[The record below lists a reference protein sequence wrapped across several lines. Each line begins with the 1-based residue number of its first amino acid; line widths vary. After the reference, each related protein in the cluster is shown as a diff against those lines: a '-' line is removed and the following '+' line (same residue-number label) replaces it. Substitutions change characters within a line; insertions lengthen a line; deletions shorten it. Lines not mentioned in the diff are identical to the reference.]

1 MAFLVMLQRLTPA
14 ERAVLLLHDV
24 YDLSH
29 AEIASMLDKSEAAC
43 RKLLSR
49 ARENV
54 AEERRALE
62 ASSEEHRG
70 LLQAFLR
77 ANRSGEIEQI
87 QSLLV
92 EDATLTID
100 VGPGGRRVGRIRNV
114 GRPVVGAHR
123 IAAFLAAVSRQDTRK
138 SDVQECTLNGAP
150 AIVFLTDGRPS
161 ARCSSRWWKDE
172 SATFSFRRTPAGCGT
187 SAICIDCHAPRAAR
201 SDRHEQ
207 GNRSNRR
214 HGWPGFPVIEHLLGL
229 VPASGVAVS
238 VRHPQT
244 ATALEA
250 RGVRVRRG
258 DFDDPATLDA
268 AFEGADRVFVISTL
282 SSNERR
288 FVQQRNA
295 IDAAR
300 RAGARTVLYT
310 SVLQRRGSV
319 FAATP
324 GHVDTED
331 YLERSEGSFTIV
343 RNAHYMENL
352 PMFLGGAILSGDLAL
367 PPDGP
372 TSWVARADLG
382 EGIARLLV
390 EDFEGRRTIASPARK
405 RSTFSKSPRSPAAR
419 SGGRSHVAPWHPA
432 ST

>member
-1 MAFLVMLQRLTPA
+1 MPDDAELFESHRSSLLALAYRMLGDMGRAEDIVQDAWLRWSGRTVEVEAPKAFLAKIVTRLCLNELDSARARREESRGDRLPEPVDLDEIGLGRVEAIDRISMAFLVMLQRLTPA

-54 AEERRALE
+54 AEERRVLE

-77 ANRSGEIEQI
+77 ANRSGEIDQI

-161 ARCSSRWWKDE
+161 A
-172 SATFSFRRTPAGCGT
+172 AM
-187 SAICIDCHAPRAAR
+187 
-201 SDRHEQ
+201 
-207 GNRSNRR
+207 
-214 HGWPGFPVIEHLLGL
+214 L
-229 VPASGVAVS
+229 VS
-238 VRHPQT
+238 V
-244 ATALEA
+244 
-250 RGVRVRRG
+250 V
-258 DFDDPATLDA
+258 
-268 AFEGADRVFVISTL
+268 
-282 SSNERR
+282 
-288 FVQQRNA
+288 
-295 IDAAR
+295 
-300 RAGARTVLYT
+300 
-310 SVLQRRGSV
+310 
-319 FAATP
+319 
-324 GHVDTED
+324 
-331 YLERSEGSFTIV
+331 
-343 RNAHYMENL
+343 
-352 PMFLGGAILSGDLAL
+352 
-367 PPDGP
+367 
-372 TSWVARADLG
+372 
-382 EGIARLLV
+382 
-390 EDFEGRRTIASPARK
+390 EGRIRNVFIQADASRL
-405 RSTFSKSPRSPAAR
+405 R
-419 SGGRSHVAPWHPA
+419 HVGHLH
-432 ST
+432 